1 MKFRSASSPSLSTD
15 VSDAA
20 GSSRKIGSSSSGG
33 SLSLLQKIHCGVSKR
48 ERKLLQ
54 QQQEQEAQKE
64 TIMPPKITINTKS
77 LMDDDAT
84 YYENES
90 QEVMPVPIYRYTAS
104 GKPPLVP
111 TSSSAFSST
120 SPTASSKKTASSSP
134 TSVLQAPVPPPPLT
148 KSASNKDLD
157 RKRLEYSVQKK
168 KKAQLESAAGN
179 YSNSLIVLSRSQSS
193 SSNEEQTLVASAS
206 LPAESPKKLTL
217 DSGKTQQVQVSYS
230 KQQRRKSE
238 PPAWTRV
245 PARIVMASTANYPT
259 SVNMQLPDN
268 SIAVDDSYQVTEI
281 MNDDGST
288 HILDT
293 SFELVSDEY
302 SELKPFRMSGYG
314 NDGDD
319 ISSIPKSSSSDD
331 DDDDDD
337 SYDESDD
344 DVDESASYGY
354 FSKLRSKSNLKDG
367 HHDKSL
373 YSRSDL
379 LRNSSTCD
387 STTLDDDLSYS
398 QDGSSYY
405 STTRTLDRTA
415 SNKKKNASSS
425 SAIQNTIRDAAEKG
439 LLACVAEDLQEVAHL
454 VMSQQHNPLCAAFGA
469 GTKNT
474 KNKKKNN
481 DCGTTTQQKET
492 RKKHQRQLT

>member
-15 VSDAA
+15 VSDA
-20 GSSRKIGSSSSGG
+20 GMSRKTGGSSGG

-54 QQQEQEAQKE
+54 QQQELEAQKE

-90 QEVMPVPIYRYTAS
+90 QEVMPVPIYRYTAT

-111 TSSSAFSST
+111 TSSSAFST

-134 TSVLQAPVPPPPLT
+134 TSVLQAPVPPPLT
-148 KSASNKDLD
+148 KSQSKTD
-157 RKRLEYSVQKK
+157 RRLEYSVQKK
-168 KKAQLESAAGN
+168 KTQPESAAGN

-217 DSGKTQQVQVSYS
+217 DSGRTQQVQVSYS

-245 PARIVMASTANYPT
+245 PARIVMASTAFTPT
-259 SVNMQLPDN
+259 AVNMQLPDN
-268 SIAVDDSYQVTEI
+268 SIAVDDSMSSYQVTEI

-302 SELKPFRMSGYG
+302 SELKPFRMSAYG
-314 NDGDD
+314 NNDGDE

-337 SYDESDD
+337 DSYDDSDD

-379 LRNSSTCD
+379 FRNSSTCD
-387 STTLDDDLSYS
+387 STTLDDDLSFS

-405 STTRTLDRTA
+405 STTRTT
-415 SNKKKNASSS
+415 SNKNDDKKKNASS

-454 VMSQQHNPLCAAFGA
+454 VLSQQHNPLCAAFGA

-474 KNKKKNN
+474 KNKKKN
-481 DCGTTTQQKET
+481 DGGTSTTQQKET